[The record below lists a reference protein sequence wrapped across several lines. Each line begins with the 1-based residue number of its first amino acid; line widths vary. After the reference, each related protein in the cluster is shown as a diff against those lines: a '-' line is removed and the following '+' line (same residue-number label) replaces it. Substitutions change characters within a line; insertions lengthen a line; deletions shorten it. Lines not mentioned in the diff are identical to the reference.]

1 MGGRSVL
8 VLGAGLC
15 AAPAVELLSR
25 DLSREEGN
33 QRTHV
38 RVVSATPGEAEPTL
52 ALALALALA
61 RARARTL
68 A

>member
-1 MGGRSVL
+1 ML

-25 DLSREEGN
+25 DLAREGGN

-52 ALALALALA
+52 ALALVLALALA
-61 RARARTL
+61 LALTL
-68 A
+68 TLTLTR